1 MHSPSTTR
9 FRRALVA
16 FALGLWLAA
25 MPARAQTQT
34 PTQAAPPPAPPADT
48 SAPVTPSADTLR
60 LAGQPVVVGGDTLF
74 RVYARLGPMTAAE
87 RAQAISGRV
96 TEASR
101 GLRAG
106 ADTLSVV
113 EEEGQSLIVAGDRV
127 LMAVLEED
135 ARMAGVPRAELAAG
149 YLTALGDAFTKGS
162 LRWRLERF
170 GLGLLF
176 TLLTTAAL
184 VALGWLVLR
193 VFRRLE
199 AMISLLRQ
207 SQRLPSLKIQQLEL
221 LSADRIADALLIVA
235 RGLQVVVWAILLY
248 FYLVLVLSF
257 FPWTQEASGRILD
270 YVLHPLGIV
279 GRNIASYLPNLFFIA
294 IIVIVTRY
302 VLRTIHFIFGAI
314 GSGAISFGGFDKDWA
329 EPTYKLVRFLVL
341 AFALIVLFPYL
352 PGAKSDAF
360 KGVSLFVGVLFS
372 LGSTGAVANLVAG
385 SLLTYTRAFQ
395 IGDRVKIGGTLGDVV
410 ARTLLVTKVRTVY
423 NVEVTIPNS
432 TVMSSEVLNFTTMAQ
447 STGIIMQT
455 TVTIGYDV
463 PWRKVHDLLVK
474 AAQTTEGVLKDP
486 APFVLQTGLN
496 DYYPAYELNAY
507 IRESS
512 RLRVILSRMNERVQ
526 DVFAE
531 AGVEITSPAFT
542 AIRDGNAIT
551 LPEGSVPPGYT
562 APAFRVRQVGE
573 SGG

>member
-16 FALGLWLAA
+16 LTLGLWLAA
-25 MPARAQTQT
+25 MPARAQTPT

-87 RAQAISGRV
+87 RAEAISGRV

-562 APAFRVRQVGE
+562 APAFRVRQMGE
-573 SGG
+573 SGD

>member
-16 FALGLWLAA
+16 LTLGLWLAA
-25 MPARAQTQT
+25 MPARAQTPT

-87 RAQAISGRV
+87 RAEAISGRV

-474 AAQTTEGVLKDP
+474 AAQTTEGVLKEP

>member
-16 FALGLWLAA
+16 LTLGLWLAA
-25 MPARAQTQT
+25 MPARAQTPT

-87 RAQAISGRV
+87 RAEAISGRV

-551 LPEGSVPPGYT
+551 LPEGSVSPGYT

>member
-16 FALGLWLAA
+16 LTLGLWLAA
-25 MPARAQTQT
+25 MPARAQTPT

-474 AAQTTEGVLKDP
+474 AAQTTEGVLKEP

>member
-25 MPARAQTQT
+25 MPARAQTPT

-87 RAQAISGRV
+87 RAEAISGRV

>member
-16 FALGLWLAA
+16 LTLGLWLAA
-25 MPARAQTQT
+25 MPARAQTPT

>member
-16 FALGLWLAA
+16 LTLGLWLAA

>member
-16 FALGLWLAA
+16 LTLGLWLAA
-25 MPARAQTQT
+25 MPARAQT

-87 RAQAISGRV
+87 RAEAISGRV

>member
-25 MPARAQTQT
+25 MPARAQTPT

-87 RAQAISGRV
+87 RAEAISGRV

-474 AAQTTEGVLKDP
+474 AAQTTEGVLKEP

>member
-25 MPARAQTQT
+25 MPARAQTPT

>member
-87 RAQAISGRV
+87 RAEAISGRV

>member
-16 FALGLWLAA
+16 LTLGLWLAA
-25 MPARAQTQT
+25 MPARAQTPT

-87 RAQAISGRV
+87 RAEAISGRV

>member
-16 FALGLWLAA
+16 LTLGLWLAA

-87 RAQAISGRV
+87 RAEAISGRV